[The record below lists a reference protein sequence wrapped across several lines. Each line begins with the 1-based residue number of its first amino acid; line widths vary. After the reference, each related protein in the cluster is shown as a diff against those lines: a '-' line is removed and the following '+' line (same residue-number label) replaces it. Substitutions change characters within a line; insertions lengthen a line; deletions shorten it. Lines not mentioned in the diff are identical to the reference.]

1 MARTTLA
8 AREWAR
14 LTAMFGFITVINA
27 AGWGIFVLC
36 VMPTTSTTA
45 AKAAVAGSAS
55 GPLAD
60 PAQPPGQDR
69 R

>member
-1 MARTTLA
+1 MARATLA

-36 VMPTTSTTA
+36 PTTSTTA

-69 R
+69 S